1 MNYNDQKQSGQQDKN
16 ILSIK
21 KSILDPK
28 KYLPYD
34 LYSKNSKNIVKK
46 MKKTIPCLT
55 LEKF

>member
-21 KSILDPK
+21 KINFRSQ

-46 MKKTIPCLT
+46 MKKNIPCLT